1 MSAASRCMRST
12 GITRSC
18 GQSALRSSPAGAA
31 SVSTPISAA
40 AHAPA
45 PTPPAVIRSVQIRPA
60 CISLATEGA
69 LMSGEQRSDDGHQAA
84 GTVADGA
91 VPGQPR
97 GGHLPGLIQ
106 GGMGVGVSGW
116 QLARAVAA
124 AGQLGVVS
132 GVALDAVLARRLQC
146 GDPGGDVR
154 RALADLPLAGV
165 AERIIG
171 RYYVP
176 GGIKGGQPFRPV
188 PRLGLRPNMAGTE
201 LAVAGNFAEVHLAKE
216 GHGGLVGI
224 NYLEKVQLAT
234 PAALYGAMLAG
245 VDYVLMGAG
254 IPVEIPALLNS
265 LAAAEPAELTVAVA
279 GAPAGIRHVIRLDP
293 GALFDGAPAMQAR
306 PQFLAIVSSAVLT
319 AYLTRTPASAPDGFV
334 LEGPAAGG
342 NSAPPRGRLRLDAGN
357 EPVYGPR
364 DEIDLTK
371 GAALGLPFWLAG
383 GQARAGRLATA
394 RTLGAAGIQV
404 GTAFALC
411 RESGIDPGLRSRLI
425 EQAMAGTLAVRNDP
439 YTSPGRVSLQGGA
452 AVRRRVRL
460 HVDGPL
466 PPRAGRVPAVPS
478 ADLTAC
484 SCRRAPSTRTISR
497 CWPDQ
502 GSDRRRGRGQG
513 RRRGRVPGEG
523 PRRRGAAGRRRQHES
538 AAKACTCAADQ
549 GQASCI
555 HSPSARRRTSWPAVM
570 TAPHTS
576 QTLPG
581 A

>member
-1 MSAASRCMRST
+1 
-12 GITRSC
+12 
-18 GQSALRSSPAGAA
+18 
-31 SVSTPISAA
+31 
-40 AHAPA
+40 
-45 PTPPAVIRSVQIRPA
+45 
-60 CISLATEGA
+60 
-69 LMSGEQRSDDGHQAA
+69 MSGEQRSDDGHQAA
-84 GTVADGA
+84 GAVADGA

-293 GALFDGAPAMQAR
+293 GALFDGAPAMLAR

-342 NSAPPRGRLRLDAGN
+342 HSAPPRGRLRLDAGN

-371 GAALGLPFWLAG
+371 VAALGLPFWLAG
-383 GQARAGRLATA
+383 GQAEAGRLAMA
-394 RTLGAAGIQV
+394 RSAGAAGIQV

-411 RESGIDPGLRSRLI
+411 RDSGIRADLRARLL
-425 EQAMAGTLAVRNDP
+425 EQALAGELVVRNEP
-439 YTSPGRVSLQGGA
+439 YTSPAGFPFKVAQLSGTLADDEVYAARSRLCDLGYLRVPYQRADGRVGYRCPAEPVEVYLRKGGA
-452 AVRRRVRL
+452 PQ
-460 HVDGPL
+460 D
-466 PPRAGRVPAVPS
+466 
-478 ADLTAC
+478 T
-484 SCRRAPSTRTISR
+484 
-497 CWPDQ
+497 
-502 GSDRRRGRGQG
+502 
-513 RRRGRVPGEG
+513 
-523 PRRRGAAGRRRQHES
+523 AGRRCLCNGLVATIGLAQRRADG
-538 AAKACTCAADQ
+538 AAEPALVTLGQDLDFLPGLVATAGIDFGAADVI
-549 GQASCI
+549 AYLLRS
-555 HSPSARRRTSWPAVM
+555 
-570 TAPHTS
+570 
-576 QTLPG
+576 
-581 A
+581 